1 MRQLGKKYKIDS
13 ELRVSKN
20 NIKYDTF
27 DKTLWNKDLKN
38 SSDEFEKSVNEYSK
52 DYKSFHELN

>member
-38 SSDEFEKSVNEYSK
+38 SSD
-52 DYKSFHELN
+52 